1 VRARLPQTFRIL
13 MPPIGL
19 FREKRRMSFNSGA
32 PENRRIGIALVLTSA
47 VAFAVGPTAAK
58 VALDNGANVLTVVAA
73 RGLIGAALLALLVI
87 LFRQDFRIGRSALRW
102 CLACAAFSAVMVY
115 GLIGAVAYIPV
126 SVAILIFFVHPIVIA
141 VIVHWRG
148 GDRLTG
154 GKLLLALAALAGL
167 ALALAPTFDTLDMT
181 GIALA
186 ALAAITI
193 CGSILCGARAQQ
205 HATSTQ
211 VNLYVTALGGAAFA
225 VIASALGAWSWPIN
239 TAGWLGIAA
248 AGVGIAV
255 GLLCFFASF
264 RYLSPVRATMLS
276 NAEPLLSI
284 VLAAVILGQWLG
296 PVQWLGAA
304 IMIGAI
310 VLFEAAGRHDGAD
323 NAT

>member
-1 VRARLPQTFRIL
+1 
-13 MPPIGL
+13 M
-19 FREKRRMSFNSGA
+19 
-32 PENRRIGIALVLTSA
+32 
-47 VAFAVGPTAAK
+47 
-58 VALDNGANVLTVVAA
+58 
-73 RGLIGAALLALLVI
+73 
-87 LFRQDFRIGRSALRW
+87 
-102 CLACAAFSAVMVY
+102 
-115 GLIGAVAYIPV
+115 
-126 SVAILIFFVHPIVIA
+126 HPIVIA

-193 CGSILCGARAQQ
+193 CGSILCGAQAQQ

-225 VIASALGAWSWPIN
+225 VIASALGAWSWPVN
-239 TAGWLGIAA
+239 TAGWLGIVA

-284 VLAAVILGQWLG
+284 VLAAVILGQWLS

>member
-1 VRARLPQTFRIL
+1 
-13 MPPIGL
+13 
-19 FREKRRMSFNSGA
+19 MSFNSGA
-32 PENRRIGIALVLTSA
+32 PANRRIGIALVLTSA

-58 VALDNGANVLTVVAA
+58 IALDNGSNVLTVVAA
-73 RGLIGAALLALLVI
+73 RGLIGAALLAVLVI
-87 LFRQDFRIGRSALRW
+87 VFRQDFRIGRPALRW
-102 CLACAAFSAVMVY
+102 CLACAAFSSVMVY

-126 SVAILIFFVHPIVIA
+126 SVAILIFFVHPIIIA

-148 GDRLTG
+148 GDRLTF

-186 ALAAITI
+186 TVAAITI
-193 CGSILCGARAQQ
+193 CGAILTGARAQR

-211 VNLYVTALGGAAFA
+211 VNLYVTALGGMFFA
-225 VIASALGAWSWPIN
+225 VLASLLGAWSWPVN
-239 TAGWLGIAA
+239 AAGWLGIAT

-264 RYLSPVRATMLS
+264 RYLSAVRATMLS

-284 VLAAVILGQWLG
+284 LMAAVILGQWLS
-296 PVQWLGAA
+296 PLQWLGAA

-310 VLFEAAGRHDGAD
+310 VLFEAAGRHESGNEGRRRTPGA
-323 NAT
+323 